1 MKNIFLLTKFKEIFD
16 NIISFYLSILNT
28 RTFGLYTLRM
38 LIYNNKDIEYNCF
51 IKYKMFLKIL

>member
-38 LIYNNKDIEYNCF
+38 
-51 IKYKMFLKIL
+51 